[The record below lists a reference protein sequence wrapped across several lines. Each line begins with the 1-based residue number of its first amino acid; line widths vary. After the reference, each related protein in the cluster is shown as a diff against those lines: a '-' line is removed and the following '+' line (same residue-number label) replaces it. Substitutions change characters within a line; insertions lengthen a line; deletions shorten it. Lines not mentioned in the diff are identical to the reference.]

1 MKENI
6 RNTFLI
12 VTVPCLG
19 ISSGYQMAPEADS
32 EEGKLQGTNAGGQ
45 VRAAPVD
52 VAAAMPSTDWE
63 RQVWGW
69 GRSGVHSV
77 VVGVRVEG
85 KRLWSF
91 FLKFFC
97 P

>member
-1 MKENI
+1 M
-6 RNTFLI
+6 
-12 VTVPCLG
+12 
-19 ISSGYQMAPEADS
+19 SSESPPEADS

-63 RQVWGW
+63 RQVQGW
-69 GRSGVHSV
+69 GGGCVKFKTEKFRKMSVLPGPSPRSPLL
-77 VVGVRVEG
+77 E
-85 KRLWSF
+85 
-91 FLKFFC
+91 